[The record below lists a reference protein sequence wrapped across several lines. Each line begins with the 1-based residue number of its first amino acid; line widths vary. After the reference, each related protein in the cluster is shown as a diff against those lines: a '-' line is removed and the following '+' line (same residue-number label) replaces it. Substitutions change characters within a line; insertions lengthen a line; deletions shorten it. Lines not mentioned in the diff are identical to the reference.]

1 MKICISQVYISPGI
15 NFPFSYLFQKWLSN
29 ELTSI
34 VQPSP
39 DFIRRYGDNFFLVF
53 NMSAKSEIRELEIRG
68 PAVYK
73 KTKDVEYTIFL
84 PYDIISSS
92 GDDKIS
98 GALRYLLE
106 GIVRVL
112 EALKIDVREVLKR
125 TDLIIEH
132 VRSDPSMIAI

>member
-1 MKICISQVYISPGI
+1 
-15 NFPFSYLFQKWLSN
+15 
-29 ELTSI
+29 
-34 VQPSP
+34 
-39 DFIRRYGDNFFLVF
+39 
-53 NMSAKSEIRELEIRG
+53 MSAKSEIRELEIRG